1 MEILELLN
9 ALESM
14 DAVELLTE
22 WLADDATLDEMDAF
36 AEMVK
41 KALAHRRFKESL
53 K

>member
-1 MEILELLN
+1 MEILELLD
-9 ALESM
+9 ALESNGG
-14 DAVELLTE
+14 VELLRE

-41 KALAHRRFKESL
+41 KAIAHKRFKESL